1 MSAVQPERVR
11 AANDRPPNAKG
22 EYVLYWAQM
31 FRRLHCNHALQ
42 HALNIAAEHGV
53 PLVVYEALKLN
64 YPWAAARHHA
74 FILQGM
80 RDNATAAKKL
90 GLAYW
95 PFVETPA
102 DSGRGL
108 VKKLT
113 QDAVCVVTDDYPAFI
128 VPAHNRALAAKCAV
142 PVILVDSNSVVP
154 LSQLGAPVAAAAHL
168 RPRIHKLFA
177 ASYSRRAAVTPDVPT
192 VAKSK
197 LKPPFE
203 PWDATCDVLKF
214 VAGLPVDQSVCPV
227 AGVEGG
233 AVAGTAA
240 LDAFVTDKLRRY
252 ADFRNEPNHPDRVA
266 ASRLSAYLHYG
277 HLSIEQITSAVL
289 GDDWTPKQI
298 NLKTRNKDDFFCRD
312 ANVNSF
318 LDEAITWRDVGYH
331 WHWCRNADY
340 EAQSADF
347 KNVSWQDSGSS
358 NPQSAIRN
366 PQSDMP
372 LFNFESMD
380 FSPGGERTLDVVL
393 PDWAKATLRKHAN
406 DRREFT
412 YTLEEFET
420 ARTHDR
426 LWNAAQTELV
436 VTGRIHNY
444 LRMLWAKKVLEWS
457 ESAAAAYQ
465 VLEHLNN
472 KYALDGRDPNSY
484 TGIHWCFGLFDRP
497 WPPERPVF
505 GSLRYMS
512 SDNTAK
518 KFDLSGYYAYVR
530 GLVPAVGESR
540 AGG

>member
-1 MSAVQPERVR
+1 MDTTHPRAARVR
-11 AANDRPPNAKG
+11 HANDRPFNTKG
-22 EYVLYWAQM
+22 GYVLYWAQM
-31 FRRLHCNHALQ
+31 FRRLHSNHALD
-42 HALNIAAEHGV
+42 HALELAAEYGK

-80 RDNATAAKKL
+80 RDNAAAAKRL

-128 VPAHNRALAAKCAV
+128 VPAHNRALAEKCRV
-142 PVILVDSNSVVP
+142 PVVLVDSNSVVP
-154 LSQLGAPVAAAAHL
+154 LSRLGAPVGAAAHL

-177 ASYSRRAAVTPDVPT
+177 EEWAKRARSEPGVPK

-197 LKPPFE
+197 LEPPFKA
-203 PWDATCDVLKF
+203 WDATQDVLTF

-233 AVAGTAA
+233 AVAGTEA
-240 LDAFVTDKLRRY
+240 LDEFVSHRLRRY
-252 ADFRNEPNHPDRVA
+252 ADGRNEPNAPDSVA

-289 GDDWTPKQI
+289 GEEWTPKQI
-298 NLKTRNKDDFFCRD
+298 NPKTRNKDDFFCRD
-312 ANVNSF
+312 ENVNSY

-331 WHWCRNADY
+331 WHYARGQGAG
-340 EAQSADF
+340 ERGET
-347 KNVSWQDSGSS
+347 KSWQSEKD
-358 NPQSAIRN
+358 AI
-366 PQSDMP
+366 P
-372 LFNFESMD
+372 LFNFETMD

-393 PDWAKATLRKHAN
+393 PDWAKATLAKHAT
-406 DRREFT
+406 DRREHL

-420 ARTHDR
+420 AQTHDE

-457 ESAAAAYQ
+457 ASPAEAYK

-497 WPPERPVF
+497 WPPERTVF
-505 GSLRYMS
+505 GSVRFMS
-512 SDNTAK
+512 SDNTAR
-518 KFDLSGYYAYVR
+518 KFDLSGYFEYIRQLSPVDI
-530 GLVPAVGESR
+530 
-540 AGG
+540 